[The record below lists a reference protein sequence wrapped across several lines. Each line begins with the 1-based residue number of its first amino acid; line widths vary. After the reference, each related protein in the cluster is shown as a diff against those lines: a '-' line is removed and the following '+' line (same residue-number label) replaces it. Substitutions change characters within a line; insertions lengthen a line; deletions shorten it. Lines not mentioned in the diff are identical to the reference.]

1 MEDNF
6 KSLNID
12 ENIINALRLQGIKE
26 PTPIQSKAIPV
37 CLENKDVVAESE
49 TGSGKTLAY
58 VLPIFKKVEASKREN
73 QVIILTPTHE
83 LAVQVHK
90 VIDKLSKDS
99 NMGITSMTII
109 GNVNIKR
116 QVEKLKEKPHI
127 IIGSSGRILELIK
140 MKKIAAHTV
149 KTIIIDE
156 CDKLLDENN
165 EKMTK
170 AVIKTTLR
178 ERQVL
183 CFSATV
189 TDEVLKFSKE
199 NMKEPVVLKEE
210 QKSIANKNIE
220 HMYFVCERRDKILM
234 IRKLIASLQPKKAIG
249 FINNSN
255 GINVIADKLRYH
267 GIKAEG
273 ISGENFKAERKKSM
287 DAFIQG
293 KSNVLVSSDLTSRGL
308 DIRGVTHIINLDI
321 PENEMDYIHR
331 AGRCGRGQ
339 NSGVCASIITENEK
353 PMITKIKNK
362 FSIDIDLK
370 ELYFGNVVNEEQ
382 KKSISEIVDIPKK
395 KKVKKQ
401 NKNNEK
407 ITNNKNTYE
416 KSKYWNKKK

>member
-210 QKSIANKNIE
+210 QKPIANKNIE

-234 IRKLIASLQPKKAIG
+234 IRKLIASLKPKKAIV

>member
-234 IRKLIASLQPKKAIG
+234 IRKLIASLKPKKAIV

>member
-210 QKSIANKNIE
+210 QKPIANKNIE

-234 IRKLIASLQPKKAIG
+234 IRKLIASLKPKKAIV

-401 NKNNEK
+401 NRNNEK

>member
-73 QVIILTPTHE
+73 QVIILTPTHD

-210 QKSIANKNIE
+210 QKPIANKNIE

-234 IRKLIASLQPKKAIG
+234 IRKLIASLKPKKAIV

>member
-210 QKSIANKNIE
+210 QKPIANKNIE

-234 IRKLIASLQPKKAIG
+234 IRKLIASLKPKKAIV

-339 NSGVCASIITENEK
+339 NRGVCASIITENEK

-362 FSIDIDLK
+362 FSIDIHLK

-382 KKSISEIVDIPKK
+382 KKSINEIVDIPKK

>member
-12 ENIINALRLQGIKE
+12 ENIINALTLQGIKE

-210 QKSIANKNIE
+210 QKPIANKNIE

-234 IRKLIASLQPKKAIG
+234 IRKLIASLKPKKAIV

-339 NSGVCASIITENEK
+339 NRGVCASIITENEK

>member
-6 KSLNID
+6 KQLNIE
-12 ENIINALRLQGIKE
+12 ENIINALKLQGIKE
-26 PTPIQSKAIPV
+26 PTAIQSKAIPV

-58 VLPIFKKVEASKREN
+58 VLPVFKKIDASKREN

-210 QKSIANKNIE
+210 QKPIANKNIE

-234 IRKLIASLQPKKAIG
+234 IRKLIASLKPKKAIV

-339 NSGVCASIITENEK
+339 NRGVCASIITENEK